1 MVKQGAHSVGV
12 SAQDCGAVGK
22 VANAQVGVYL
32 GYASRKGH
40 AFLDTKIFVPEKWF
54 DAAYAALRNAC
65 GLPEELHHQTKPE
78 IALEILKN
86 ALARGELP
94 CKWFFVEVR
103 CTTQLWAN
111 GASSKCAAPP
121 SFGWRNPKCGSHPG
135 KAAADPPAAE
145 KPRAVGAPGR

>member
-1 MVKQGAHSVGV
+1 
-12 SAQDCGAVGK
+12 
-22 VANAQVGVYL
+22 
-32 GYASRKGH
+32 
-40 AFLDTKIFVPEKWF
+40 LDTKIFVPEKWF

-103 CTTQLWAN
+103 CTTQLWV
-111 GASSKCAAPP
+111 
-121 SFGWRNPKCGSHPG
+121 
-135 KAAADPPAAE
+135 E
-145 KPRAVGAPGR
+145 KPAVWVPPWQGRGRPACG